1 MKVSAK
7 LSYLRI
13 APRKTRLLVD
23 LVRGKGVR
31 EAQTILNFA
40 IKKGALPVLKLLN
53 QAVASA
59 INTFQLDPNNL
70 YIAKIMVNEGPKLKR
85 WRPRARGQ
93 AFQIQKKMSHI
104 IIILDE
110 KVESKGKK
118 TVVTGKVAV
127 PAMEK
132 KTKTEGQAKAK
143 IEKPKTIQETF
154 KPKAEKSSQRIFRR
168 KAF

>member
-23 LVRGKGVR
+23 LVRGKGVK

-40 IKKGALPVLKLLN
+40 IKKGALPVLKLLY

-70 YIAKIMVNEGPKLKR
+70 YIAKIMFN
-85 WRPRARGQ
+85 
-93 AFQIQKKMSHI
+93 
-104 IIILDE
+104 
-110 KVESKGKK
+110 
-118 TVVTGKVAV
+118 
-127 PAMEK
+127 
-132 KTKTEGQAKAK
+132 
-143 IEKPKTIQETF
+143 
-154 KPKAEKSSQRIFRR
+154 
-168 KAF
+168 